1 MQYMA
6 RLLLVMGI
14 CWVWLLTG
22 CTDSPRHLLDQAERA
37 FVASLDSADFY
48 LSQIEHPEKLARKEQ
63 LRYAYLKG
71 KIEFYTLGSL
81 SDSLLLEANRMAEQ
95 EKDSFYISQ
104 LLWLDIQ
111 RKSYYEKPDSV
122 LLLSQ
127 VLQENYPQMADSLAF
142 YMHYYRQQAYMQK
155 GELELALQESEKTCA
170 LASDSI
176 RYIQATV
183 FRIRT
188 LQALNEDGKV
198 DSLYAMLANYMPD
211 TERFD
216 VISNIV
222 YTHQMS
228 WLEQNERWGDALQL
242 NARLKESPKLRV
254 SRNFYLKAQAFEDLR
269 QVDSALYYYRKAE
282 QGYSPAIASLAS
294 SRLMHY
300 YLSLHDVRKAFDS
313 MKKSQLLDESL
324 LSHIESEVDIAQ
336 FKRTQLEN
344 ELYQIK
350 LKRQQQQLWLLASL
364 LGLVLLLAWIIFF
377 YLRIKRERALAE
389 VRLQNKKVEEEA
401 RILRYQNE
409 LLKKET
415 EISLLREKEAWQM
428 SKVAD
433 LREALFRRLSF
444 YSKLPS
450 LQGDRAAGTHE
461 KIRLTDEEWKEITES
476 VDAVFDDFT
485 RRLHE
490 SFPSLTPK
498 DVIFCC
504 LVKLNVN
511 MQDLSDIYCVSK
523 AAISKRKFRL
533 KTEKLGITDE
543 HLSLDDFLK
552 DF

>member
-48 LSQIEHPEKLARKEQ
+48 LSQIEHPEKLALKEQ

-313 MKKSQLLDESL
+313 MKKSQLLAESL

>member
-37 FVASLDSADFY
+37 FVASFDSVDFY
-48 LSQIEHPEKLARKEQ
+48 LSQIEHPEKLAPKEQ

-71 KIEFYTLGSL
+71 KIEFYTLGSQ
-81 SDSLLLEANRMAEQ
+81 SDSLLREANRLAVQ

-127 VLQENYPQMADSLAF
+127 VLQEKFPQVADSLAF
-142 YMHYYRQQAYMQK
+142 DMCYYRQQAYLQK
-155 GELELALQESEKTCA
+155 GELKLALQEAEEACV
-170 LASDSI
+170 LAPDSI
-176 RYIQATV
+176 CYIQATV

-198 DSLYAMLANYMPD
+198 DSLYAMLADYMPD

-242 NARLKESPKLRV
+242 NTRLKESPKLRA

-300 YLSLHDVRKAFDS
+300 YLSLHDVQKAFDS

-415 EISLLREKEAWQM
+415 EISLLREKEARQM
-428 SKVAD
+428 TKVAD

-450 LQGDRAAGTHE
+450 LQGDRVAGTHE

>member
-48 LSQIEHPEKLARKEQ
+48 LSQIEHPEKLAPKEQ

-71 KIEFYTLGSL
+71 KIEFYTLGSQ
-81 SDSLLLEANRMAEQ
+81 SDSLLLEANRLAEQ

-476 VDAVFDDFT
+476 VDDVFDDFT

>member
-6 RLLLVMGI
+6 RLLLVIGI

-48 LSQIEHPEKLARKEQ
+48 LSQIEHPEKLAPKEQ

-71 KIEFYTLGSL
+71 KIEFYTLGNQ
-81 SDSLLLEANRMAEQ
+81 SDSLLQEANRLAEQ

-127 VLQENYPQMADSLAF
+127 ALQENYPQMADSLAF

-198 DSLYAMLANYMPD
+198 DSLYAMLADYMPD

-222 YTHQMS
+222 YTQQMS

-242 NARLKESPKLRV
+242 NTRLKESSKLRA

-389 VRLQNKKVEEEA
+389 IRLQNKKVEEEA

-490 SFPSLTPK
+490 SFPALTPK

>member
-48 LSQIEHPEKLARKEQ
+48 LSQIEHPEKLAPKEQ

-71 KIEFYTLGSL
+71 KIEFYTLGSQ
-81 SDSLLLEANRMAEQ
+81 SDSLLREANRLAIQ

-111 RKSYYEKPDSV
+111 RKCYYEKPDSV

-127 VLQENYPQMADSLAF
+127 ALQENFPQVGDSLAF

-198 DSLYAMLANYMPD
+198 DSLYAMLADYMPD

-228 WLEQNERWGDALQL
+228 WLEQNERWGDALLL
-242 NARLKESPKLRV
+242 NARLKESPKLRA

-364 LGLVLLLAWIIFF
+364 LGLVLLLTWIIFF

-511 MQDLSDIYCVSK
+511 MQDLSDIYFTSK

>member
-48 LSQIEHPEKLARKEQ
+48 LSQIEHPEKLAPKEQ

-71 KIEFYTLGSL
+71 KIEFYTLGSQ
-81 SDSLLLEANRMAEQ
+81 SDSLLREANRLAVQ

-127 VLQENYPQMADSLAF
+127 VLQEKFPQVADSLAF
-142 YMHYYRQQAYMQK
+142 DMCYYRQQAYLQK
-155 GELELALQESEKTCA
+155 GELKLALQEAEEACV
-170 LASDSI
+170 LAPDSI
-176 RYIQATV
+176 CYIQATV

-198 DSLYAMLANYMPD
+198 DSLYAMLADYMPD

-222 YTHQMS
+222 YTYQMS

-242 NARLKESPKLRV
+242 NIQLKESPKLRA

-300 YLSLHDVRKAFDS
+300 YLSLHDVQKAFDS

-485 RRLHE
+485 QRLHE
-490 SFPSLTPK
+490 SFPTLTPK

-543 HLSLDDFLK
+543 HLSLDDLLK

>member
-48 LSQIEHPEKLARKEQ
+48 LSQIEHPEKLAPKEQ

-127 VLQENYPQMADSLAF
+127 VLQENYPQMVDSLAF

-198 DSLYAMLANYMPD
+198 DSLYAMLADYMPD